1 MNVLL
6 YLMGSRNDELED
18 AEDIFNEVQMDFV
31 KGIMVN
37 PELLKDEY
45 VKSQILKTLKRKIKD
60 AKIGRL
66 WIRGN
71 YSFQI
76 SDPYALCEWA
86 AEMPV
91 KGLLKE
97 NEMYCNF
104 WNQRTDSDIL
114 LTMRSPLVDTSE
126 HCIRK
131 RVETEEMDNWYQ
143 YLWSGYVNS
152 IWDKTV
158 VTLSDS
164 DFDGDKPY
172 NHNGLR
178 TLSPIYSNID
188 IKNVVNQ

>member
-1 MNVLL
+1 
-6 YLMGSRNDELED
+6 
-18 AEDIFNEVQMDFV
+18 
-31 KGIMVN
+31 
-37 PELLKDEY
+37 
-45 VKSQILKTLKRKIKD
+45 
-60 AKIGRL
+60 
-66 WIRGN
+66 
-71 YSFQI
+71 
-76 SDPYALCEWA
+76 
-86 AEMPV
+86 
-91 KGLLKE
+91 
-97 NEMYCNF
+97 
-104 WNQRTDSDIL
+104 
-114 LTMRSPLVDTSE
+114 MRSPLVDTSE

-131 RVETEEMDNWYQ
+131 RVETEEMNNWYQ